1 LKLADIIVVA
11 AACLIASGCAVNV
24 QQQRAQRLDEMLA
37 NAEKYASGG
46 HEKET
51 GDAIH
56 ELLQERPAG
65 LKELFARSVIT
76 RRVYLE
82 YLRHQVALGEGS
94 TPRSANLARGDLQWA
109 GAADVLTVTELD
121 SLQHHLDS
129 SVDRANRGGTVPFDL
144 TNGTNFAVL
153 KTPENRALLVE
164 RSIAAVQAGNIRQD
178 QLQAL
183 VDFVKTTNL
192 SPGELDHIE
201 DALDRAGLRR
211 PDLQG
216 LEPVFPQLV
225 TKWRQKLFVH
235 AEFKMKGGDRLLEE
249 DLRKAL
255 SDKAKGLDLVGN
267 GASAPLRITV
277 EKVRQ
282 DEHTAPESHETVTY
296 AQYQVDIGYAVLLMP
311 RNASYIYDISRSGA
325 SIDYGYVVTV
335 EEPSAQRFEKL
346 VRGTATGEQIH
357 CSNARVQNVFGGV
370 QGADWVANSDMAA
383 RCHGGNGKSVNELR
397 EEILREVVN
406 AATQAPQLKPLVD
419 AE

>member
-1 LKLADIIVVA
+1 LKLANIVAIA
-11 AACLIASGCAVNV
+11 AACVIASGCAVDY
-24 QQQRAQRLDEMLA
+24 QQQRAQRLDQMLA

-56 ELLQERPAG
+56 ELLRERPEG
-65 LKELFARSVIT
+65 LKELFARSAVT
-76 RRVYLE
+76 TRVYLE

-94 TPRSANLARGDLQWA
+94 TPRSANLVRVDLQWA
-109 GAADVLTVTELD
+109 GAAGVLPATELD
-121 SLQHHLDS
+121 PLQRQLDS

-144 TNGTNFAVL
+144 TNGSNFVVL

-164 RSIAAVQAGNIRQD
+164 RSIAAVQAGNLRQD
-178 QLQAL
+178 QLKAL

-201 DALDRAGLRR
+201 SALDGARLRR
-211 PDLQG
+211 ADLQG
-216 LEPVFPQLV
+216 LAPVFPQLV
-225 TKWRQKLFVH
+225 TKWRQKLFVR
-235 AEFKMKGGDRLLEE
+235 AEFKLKGGDRLLDE

-267 GASAPLRITV
+267 GTSAALQITV

-282 DEHTAPESHETVTY
+282 DEHTVPESRETVTY
-296 AQYQVDIGYAVLLMP
+296 AQHQVDIGYAVLLMP
-311 RNASYIYDISRSGA
+311 RNASYLYDISRSGS

-335 EEPSAQRFEKL
+335 EGGGAPRFEKL
-346 VRGTATGEQIH
+346 VRGTATGEQVH
-357 CSNARVQNVFGGV
+357 CSNSRVQNVFGGV

-383 RCHGGNGKSVNELR
+383 RCRAGNGKSMNELR
-397 EEILREVVN
+397 EQILREVAD